1 MKNTENA
8 CESKETSKQKQ
19 LCTHIDDISKYKGN
33 HYQITTMVT
42 HIKKKKKAKH
52 NVKMVTKSQEKTTK
66 ECPSWLSG

>member
-8 CESKETSKQKQ
+8 FESKETSKQKQ

-42 HIKKKKKAKH
+42 HIKKKK
-52 NVKMVTKSQEKTTK
+52 TSQA
-66 ECPSWLSG
+66 